1 MREFTNCT
9 IYVILTG
16 VKVSQH
22 VHETSAMAV
31 ADRISGVRRCGVWSL
46 LVLWLGWFL
55 VGVAAGGS
63 ALDPLARGNAIVK
76 FAVIGDFGTG
86 GRAQKKVAE
95 QMVVWHD
102 RHHYSFVI
110 TVGDNIYP
118 FGSPHD
124 YRRKFEIPYAE
135 LLRRGVTFYA
145 ALGNHDVKFGRWKAA
160 INYPLFHMN
169 GRRYYSF
176 TKGDGLVEFFALD
189 STRLS
194 GGRRDE
200 EQLRWL
206 RNALRASSALWKIA
220 YFHHPLYSSGKRHG
234 SDVRMRRILEPILIE
249 GGVRVVFSGH
259 DHIYERIAPQH
270 GITYFVTGAAG
281 KLRRGNLNRH
291 TGLTVVG
298 NDEVHHFLYVEV
310 TAHEMRFEAVSED
323 GVIIDSGRIAAP
335 MPSAHHAA
343 SVIGIL
349 GVLGSLDGSGGTT
362 NGTTIGRVPGVS

>member
-1 MREFTNCT
+1 MFVVDGL
-9 IYVILTG
+9 I
-16 VKVSQH
+16 
-22 VHETSAMAV
+22 
-31 ADRISGVRRCGVWSL
+31 GVRRRGLWWVFVVWLGCL
-46 LVLWLGWFL
+46 LVGAVVDGRALSSL
-55 VGVAAGGS
+55 VGE
-63 ALDPLARGNAIVK
+63 NAVVK

-95 QMVVWHD
+95 QMVRWHD

-206 RNALRASSALWKIA
+206 RNALRASSARWKIA
-220 YFHHPLYSSGKRHG
+220 YFHHPIYSSGKRHG
-234 SDVRMRRILEPILIE
+234 SDVRMRRILEPILVE
-249 GGVRVVFSGH
+249 GEVRVVFSGH

-310 TAHEMRFEAVSED
+310 TAQEMRFEAVSED
-323 GVIIDSGRIAAP
+323 GEIIDSGRIAAP
-335 MPSAHHAA
+335 VPSARHLP
-343 SVIGIL
+343 SVIG
-349 GVLGSLDGSGGTT
+349 VLGTGEFIGENGGTT
-362 NGTTIGRVPGVS
+362 NGTTIEGVSGVS